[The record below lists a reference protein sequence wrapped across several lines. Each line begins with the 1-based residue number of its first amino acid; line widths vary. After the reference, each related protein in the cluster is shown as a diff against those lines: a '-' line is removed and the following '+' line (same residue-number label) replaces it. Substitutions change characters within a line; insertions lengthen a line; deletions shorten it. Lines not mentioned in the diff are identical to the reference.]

1 MKTNFHTHTLRCRH
15 AVGTERD
22 YVQRAAEAGFEIL
35 GMSDHTP
42 WPSNDGVGMT
52 VEELKDYVNVL
63 RGLRD
68 EYAGRMAIKIG
79 LECEYFPQ
87 HEQWLRDTK
96 AEKLDYIIMGSHLG
110 VVNGERVYFGNVTEG
125 KGLYDY
131 LRHTVKG
138 LETGMYAY
146 LAHPELCLR
155 AYPQWDRA
163 AADVCRELARACR
176 DMNIPVEYNLEGVR
190 AARKGNHP
198 GICYPNRHFWDIAAE
213 EGCTAIIGYD
223 AHIPETLLDD
233 SDWQTARRLI
243 DEELQMKRIE
253 AIGCSPVGV

>member
-1 MKTNFHTHTLRCRH
+1 MKTNFHTHTLRCNH

-22 YVQRAAEAGFEIL
+22 YVECAVKAGFDVL

-42 WPSNDGVGMT
+42 WPTNDGVGMR
-52 VEELKDYVNVL
+52 VEELADYVGTL
-63 RGLRD
+63 RSLR
-68 EYAGRMAIKIG
+68 EEFAGKIDLKIG
-79 LECEYFPQ
+79 LECEYYSAHTP
-87 HEQWLRDTK
+87 WLRDVL
-96 AEKLDYIIMGSHLG
+96 AEQLDYIIMGSHLSSEG
-110 VVNGERVYFGNVTEG
+110 GERLYFGGVTDE
-125 KGLYDY
+125 KGLLQY
-131 LRHTVKG
+131 LKHTVKG
-138 LETGMYAY
+138 LETGLYSY

-155 AYPQWDRA
+155 AYPQWDKA

-233 SDWQTARRLI
+233 SDWEAARRLI
-243 DEELQMKRIE
+243 DEELGMKRIE
-253 AIGCSPVGV
+253 TVF